1 MAMGSCW
8 AAGSWTKA
16 SWKDWT
22 WQYAI
27 RPSTEYSGR
36 EEKAARFGGL
46 HQRLLEDDEI
56 ILMLLKKAIEA
67 GVFK

>member
-16 SWKDWT
+16 SWKDRT

-36 EEKAARFGGL
+36 EERPKRGGL
-46 HQRLLEDDEI
+46 HQRLLDDDDV
-56 ILMLLKKAIEA
+56 ILMLVKKMFKS
-67 GVFK
+67 GVF